1 MYDTPQTGSFWSYGR
16 RVLCGRKRLASA
28 VGDQA
33 RSEGLYGRLISP
45 QGSTGVSTLAHNQ
58 SDYACCVF
66 KCIYTGT
73 YTSIAALPTSA
84 LPTESSVWCPGYAL
98 GDQVYGVRKYNA
110 CIHREELLS
119 VFRFFFF
126 FFFFIRSV
134 DLTCSVERSPPAVVG
149 RLGWAGIRRRRIATD
164 FDRFSTYF

>member
-1 MYDTPQTGSFWSYGR
+1 M
-16 RVLCGRKRLASA
+16 
-28 VGDQA
+28 GDQA

-119 VFRFFFF
+119 VFCFFFF
-126 FFFFIRSV
+126 FYQERRSNMQRRTV
-134 DLTCSVERSPPAVVG
+134 ATGRGWEVG
-149 RLGWAGIRRRRIATD
+149 MGRDTTTSNR
-164 FDRFSTYF
+164 DRFR